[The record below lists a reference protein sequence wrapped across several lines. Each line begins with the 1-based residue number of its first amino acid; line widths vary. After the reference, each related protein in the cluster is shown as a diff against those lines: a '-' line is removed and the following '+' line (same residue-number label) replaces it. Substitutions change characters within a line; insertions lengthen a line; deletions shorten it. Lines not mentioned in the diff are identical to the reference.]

1 MKALGSLL
9 GWYCIYLASI
19 QCCIYWMTI
28 IVVFCIEHLK
38 KTENIVLQWLFLK
51 LVYICIFVIFG
62 VELKNLIW
70 YMYEQLFFFI
80 SIQYSVKTLIRAMC
94 RSREGGS
101 KLPLGNSHLRN
112 SFHYK
117 SEKRLRTPLP
127 VPAQTELSLGFNPFS
142 PGNYFWKRVGMYT
155 LACTSLLKSKMN
167 F

>member
-1 MKALGSLL
+1 MFSKHTVLHLL
-9 GWYCIYLASI
+9 YFSCCFLHWTFKKKKRVYCSSV
-19 QCCIYWMTI
+19 I
-28 IVVFCIEHLK
+28 IFEVGIHMYFCYIWCWIK
-38 KTENIVLQWLFLK
+38 KS
-51 LVYICIFVIFG
+51 
-62 VELKNLIW
+62 NLIHVW
-70 YMYEQLFFFI
+70 AVIFFI

-94 RSREGGS
+94 RSRGGGS

-127 VPAQTELSLGFNPFS
+127 VPAQTELSLGFNPHPLS

-155 LACTSLLKSKMN
+155 LACTFLLKSKMN